1 MGFDFGLFRG
11 TRGAKI
17 KKLFEIKSKLS
28 YTLKLTEQ
36 SCFEKA
42 YLLSTIGVKE

>member
-17 KKLFEIKSKLS
+17 KILFEKKSKLS
-28 YTLKLTEQ
+28 YKLKLTEQ
-36 SCFEKA
+36 SCFEKS
-42 YLLSTIGVKE
+42 YLHSTIEVKE